1 MRVAIIGSGISG
13 LVCAAK
19 LAKRNDVEVFER
31 NDWIG
36 GHTHTVDVEH
46 EGGEYAV
53 DTGFIVYNERNY
65 PNFSTMLA
73 ELEVETQPTRMT
85 FGFSSERTGLEYS
98 GSSLDGIFARN
109 LARGATAVADGRWGD
124 DPGFGGAQVLDGDL
138 DSYWAAAAGRHDGA
152 VTLDLDAETT
162 FDVILLQEPIALGQ
176 RVLRYR
182 VEIQAAGLW
191 RTVSEGTTIGHKK
204 LDVLAAPVT
213 ASRVRVVAE
222 DALAEPLIA
231 ERLIVPIPS
240 T

>member
-1 MRVAIIGSGISG
+1 MGRNCLLLLNVPPDPTGRLSTSDVRR
-13 LVCAAK
+13 LREFRAA
-19 LAKRNDVEVFER
+19 
-31 NDWIG
+31 
-36 GHTHTVDVEH
+36 
-46 EGGEYAV
+46 
-53 DTGFIVYNERNY
+53 
-65 PNFSTMLA
+65 
-73 ELEVETQPTRMT
+73 
-85 FGFSSERTGLEYS
+85 
-98 GSSLDGIFARN
+98 LDGIFARD

-124 DPGFGGAQVLDGDL
+124 DSHFGGEQVLDGDL
-138 DSYWAAAAGRHDGA
+138 DTYWAAPTGSHTGA

-213 ASRVRVVAE
+213 ASRVRIVVE

-231 ERLIVPIPS
+231 EVGLYLAPQDIPLPRA
-240 T
+240 TPGGEE